1 MKKLLKVNEIKS
13 VGTKYLSAVINIQ
26 EVLEHETS
34 LIISNCGSGKTQM
47 VFKKLIPN
55 FDKSKVL
62 YLCDTSNLV
71 NAITTSNEKYNC
83 TIDSENIMTYAKAS
97 YIAQGDNENVWLS
110 KYDLI
115 VCDEVHSLVNYDN
128 KYINRLQKI
137 LEYVTM
143 KHENT
148 KIVMLTATPFYFDVY
163 CNKYNLHKK
172 IHRLDFRE
180 NEELFKYYNKR
191 IGYIKNYT
199 QSQFILYEYREY
211 FANGGKC
218 LIFTDYI
225 DNMKQFEARCLH
237 LGLKPILIWSKS
249 NKEKPLN
256 EEQIK
261 VLNHL
266 ISTGNLVDPYNVL
279 IINQAT
285 ESGIDITDEKVGL
298 CICNTLNETSQIQA
312 RGRTR
317 NNIDFLCNKSEYE
330 DIYVYIPD
338 EYLDR
343 ALTKDLKDEL
353 IEKLQI
359 RNNDNKLIKWTKLK
373 DLAEKCGY
381 KFQDKRSRVNE
392 KQLRVTIITRKE

>member
-163 CNKYNLHKK
+163 CNKYNY
-172 IHRLDFRE
+172 F
-180 NEELFKYYNKR
+180 
-191 IGYIKNYT
+191 YISSITY
-199 QSQFILYEYREY
+199 S
-211 FANGGKC
+211 
-218 LIFTDYI
+218 
-225 DNMKQFEARCLH
+225 
-237 LGLKPILIWSKS
+237 PIY
-249 NKEKPLN
+249 
-256 EEQIK
+256 
-261 VLNHL
+261 
-266 ISTGNLVDPYNVL
+266 D
-279 IINQAT
+279 
-285 ESGIDITDEKVGL
+285 
-298 CICNTLNETSQIQA
+298 
-312 RGRTR
+312 
-317 NNIDFLCNKSEYE
+317 
-330 DIYVYIPD
+330 VY
-338 EYLDR
+338 LS
-343 ALTKDLKDEL
+343 A
-353 IEKLQI
+353 
-359 RNNDNKLIKWTKLK
+359 KLITRSQYLSSSII
-373 DLAEKCGY
+373 LASPWAAPPTTNLSFSHLAASNSRPCISYGTN
-381 KFQDKRSRVNE
+381 RSS
-392 KQLRVTIITRKE
+392 LP

>member
-1 MKKLLKVNEIKS
+1 MEKLLKINEIKQ
-13 VGTKYLSAVINIQ
+13 VGTKYLSEVINI
-26 EVLEHETS
+26 EKLLEHETS

-47 VFKKLIPN
+47 VFKELIPH
-55 FDKSKVL
+55 FDKDKVL

-83 TIDSENIMTYAKAS
+83 TINNENIMTYAKAS
-97 YIAQGDNENVWLS
+97 YIAQGDNENKWLT

-115 VCDEVHSLVNYDN
+115 VCDEVHSLVNYDS

-172 IHRLDFRE
+172 INRLDFRN
-180 NEELFKYYNKR
+180 NEELFMYYNKR

-199 QSQFILYEYREY
+199 QSNFILYEYREY

-225 DNMKQFEARCLH
+225 ENMKQFEELCLH
-237 LGLKPILIWSKS
+237 LGLRPILIWSKS
-249 NKEKPLN
+249 NKEKPMD
-256 EEQIK
+256 EEQLK

-266 ISTGNLVDPYNVL
+266 IETGNLLDPYNVL

-285 ESGIDITDEKVGL
+285 ESGIDITDKNVGL
-298 CICNTLNETSQIQA
+298 CICNTLNKTSQVQA
-312 RGRTR
+312 RGRIR
-317 NNIDFLCNKSEYE
+317 GNIDFLCNRNEHE
-330 DIYVYIPD
+330 ETYVYIPH
-338 EYLDR
+338 EYMNTP
-343 ALTKDLKDEL
+343 LTTDLKNEL
-353 IEKLQI
+353 IEKLEI
-359 RNNDNKLIKWTKLK
+359 RENNKLIKFPKLK
-373 DLAEKCGY
+373 ELAEKCGY
-381 KFQDKRSRVNE
+381 EFKDKRTRINE